1 MGLRYFDYYNQ
12 LEKKL
17 RIEEPLMSQAGR
29 WIARQISLGGKLQ
42 IFASR
47 SLSGVAFEF
56 WEQLPES
63 IPGTLI
69 KNPANGIYEEIEGT
83 GTAIIE
89 QLTTQSEDIFLL
101 LSNEGRNPSIIELA

>member
-17 RIEEPLMSQAGR
+17 RIEEPLMAQAGR

-47 SLSGVAFEF
+47 SLSGVDFEF
-56 WEQLPES
+56 WEQLP
-63 IPGTLI
+63 
-69 KNPANGIYEEIEGT
+69 
-83 GTAIIE
+83 
-89 QLTTQSEDIFLL
+89 
-101 LSNEGRNPSIIELA
+101 